1 MATAA
6 INNPAFSLRQ
16 VTADIAESV
25 ARLKGQNFSE
35 TQANAA
41 EAQGQTAAKTQLIL
55 DGYAVSYLA
64 PQSAYAVQ
72 SFVSEDAEI
81 SKRQGNVYKDT
92 QEALTEEQ
100 SRAANEDNLVSFR
113 EELLSLQ
120 ANADYAG
127 AARAY
132 AFGAGFSENQVLSVS
147 GAGYT
152 EGSFSYATAA
162 YDYVFSLNRK
172 PDILIDY
179 MHEYNRDFDFK
190 V

>member
-113 EELLSLQ
+113 EE
-120 ANADYAG
+120 
-127 AARAY
+127 
-132 AFGAGFSENQVLSVS
+132 
-147 GAGYT
+147 
-152 EGSFSYATAA
+152 
-162 YDYVFSLNRK
+162 
-172 PDILIDY
+172 
-179 MHEYNRDFDFK
+179 
-190 V
+190 

>member
-25 ARLKGQNFSE
+25 ARLKAQRSAE
-35 TQANAA
+35 TQADAA
-41 EAQGQTAAKTQLIL
+41 DVQGQTAAKTQLIL
-55 DGYAVSYLA
+55 DGYTVSYLT

-81 SKRQGNVYKDT
+81 SKRQGNVYKDA
-92 QEALTEEQ
+92 EDALTREQ
-100 SRAANEDNLVSFR
+100 PSTLNEDNSISFR

-152 EGSFSYATAA
+152 EGGFSYAAAA
-162 YDYVFSLNRK
+162 YEYVFSLNRQ